1 MMGELRRRLL
11 ARDAIWGWLLL
22 AVSLLGFGL
31 RVEHALTFDHV
42 HRASDYNVHLL
53 GVRWMQENWEPFY
66 HSRSVNDQ
74 VRSYPPLWYFLSALI
89 LELHDNERLLV
100 VLSVSGWVMRQAV
113 LWLLLR
119 RAIPHHPLS
128 RLIALSIHALLP
140 LSVLVDGKIN
150 PEGLHSGIFAV
161 ALYLLWRVERQSQTP
176 TGVSLV
182 TAGAFGAVAGLALLA
197 KITGGMLVP
206 IAAAVFGL
214 HSLRWSIRDGVR
226 SAWQKLGVPGL
237 IAGAGWCAVAGF
249 WSGRNLIKFGH
260 PFPHVWQLE
269 TPSLNLILTEPVLY
283 RRPLGWALPF
293 EWSDL
298 WSVPIIRSTSSPR
311 PNFWATEVI
320 GTWTDIYNRG
330 FCRLLG
336 GPMDDGFWGGR
347 RGHMSQGSSAW
358 DVSQRC
364 VEWFASMAHVG
375 VWLSGAAV
383 LALLWYL
390 WRTLRSLGQRGSLAL
405 PLVPLLCTASAMS
418 FALAYPLDD
427 SAVLNP
433 RYLLSQVLPMSACLG
448 LTLAQLETEY
458 ARRGPLARLLLA
470 VPWGLLAL
478 ILVIGGM
485 LIVERFGS

>member
-89 LELHDNERLLV
+89 LEQHDNERLLV
-100 VLSVSGWVMRQAV
+100 VLSVSGWVMRQVV

-161 ALYLLWRVERQSQTP
+161 ALYLLWRVEQQSRTA
-176 TGVSLV
+176 TGVSLI

-206 IAAAVFGL
+206 IGAAVFGL
-214 HSLRWSIRDGVR
+214 HALRCSIRDGVR
-226 SAWQKLGVPGL
+226 RAWQKLGVPGL

-249 WSGRNLIKFGH
+249 WSGRNLIQFGH

-269 TPSLNLILTEPVLY
+269 TPASKLILTEPVLY

-298 WSVPIIRSTSSPR
+298 WNVPIIRSTSSPR

-320 GTWTDIYNRG
+320 GSWTDIYNRG

-433 RYLLSQVLPMSACLG
+433 RYLLSQVMPMSACLA
-448 LTLAQLETEY
+448 LTLAQLETAY
-458 ARRGPLARLLLA
+458 ARRGQLARLLLA